1 MRLDSLRV
9 ELRPRSPWEA
19 MELGTALVRAH
30 AGAIWKPW
38 LLLSLPVFALLN
50 ATALAIG
57 LPWLAGLAMWWLLPV
72 FDRVALL
79 VLSRAVFG
87 DAPGVRETIAAQRNW
102 GWRAML
108 GHLTWRRISLWRA
121 LTLPVD
127 LLEGTE
133 PARLRERRRVLGDA
147 VRGHAAM
154 LTITCVLFLVALE
167 LSLLSLVLLFVPWE
181 FLSEAARA
189 VWSLL
194 FVNPPAWAEVLMNAA
209 WWAAVSLIEPFY
221 IGAGF
226 GLYLNRRTQIEA
238 WDVEIAFRR
247 MRARLASAATA
258 LLLVVAVALA
268 LPLPAHAQAGIP
280 RAPVEQDAQ
289 DAAAAAKDGN
299 CDCDADDLRN
309 VIQLDEIFG
318 KQRVDAATFA
328 DAVGKAYV
336 DPLLRPKRKQMQWQR
351 RNQQPD
357 QPLQQQP
364 LVFEWLSKA
373 IGFVAEFG
381 LWLLLAVL
389 VAVLA
394 LTAKRWLPWL
404 RGGVNARDEASTVDV
419 SDATLPDVLPEDIA
433 AAVRR
438 LWREG
443 RRRRALALLYRASVE
458 AMAVRAGVTLVPGAT
473 ESQCLR
479 ASRRMPEAVD
489 RDAFARAVRVWQYA
503 AYAQRM
509 PDEAAFESLLGELS
523 QRFGWA
529 P

>member
-38 LLLSLPVFALLN
+38 FLLSLPVFAMLN
-50 ATALAIG
+50 AAAMAID
-57 LPWLAGLAMWWLLPV
+57 LPWLAGVAMWWLLPV
-72 FDRVALL
+72 FDRVVLF

-87 DAPGVRETIAAQRNW
+87 DAPGVRETLAAQRGW

-127 LLEGTE
+127 LLEGVA

-147 VRGHAAM
+147 VRGHAAL
-154 LTITCVLFLVALE
+154 LTITCVLFMVALE

-181 FLSEAARA
+181 FMSEAARA
-189 VWSLL
+189 VWSVL
-194 FVNPPAWAEVLMNAA
+194 FENPPQWAEVLMNAA

-238 WDVEIAFRR
+238 WDVEIVFRR
-247 MRARLASAATA
+247 MRARLASAASA
-258 LLLVVAVALA
+258 LILVVAVALA
-268 LPLPAHAQAGIP
+268 VPMPVHAQAGIP
-280 RAPVEQDAQ
+280 RTPAEQDAEDATTAKKQ
-289 DAAAAAKDGN
+289 DED
-299 CDCDADDLRN
+299 CDCDVSDLRN
-309 VIQLDEIFG
+309 VTQLDAIFAE
-318 KQRVDAATFA
+318 QRVDARTFA
-328 DAVGKAYV
+328 DAVDKAYT
-336 DPLLRPKRKQMQWQR
+336 DPLLRPKRKEMQWQR
-351 RNQQPD
+351 RNPEPD
-357 QPLQQQP
+357 KPPQQP
-364 LVFEWLSKA
+364 LAFEWLSNA

-381 LWLLLAVL
+381 LWLLLGVL
-389 VAVLA
+389 IIVLA
-394 LTAKRWLPWL
+394 LTARRWLPWL
-404 RGGVNARDEASTVDV
+404 RGGPRARDEASAVDV

-458 AMAVRAGVTLVPGAT
+458 AMAVRADVTLVPGAT

-479 ASRRMPEAVD
+479 ASRRMPEAAD

-509 PDEAAFESLLGELS
+509 PDEDAFEGLLGELS

-529 P
+529 A